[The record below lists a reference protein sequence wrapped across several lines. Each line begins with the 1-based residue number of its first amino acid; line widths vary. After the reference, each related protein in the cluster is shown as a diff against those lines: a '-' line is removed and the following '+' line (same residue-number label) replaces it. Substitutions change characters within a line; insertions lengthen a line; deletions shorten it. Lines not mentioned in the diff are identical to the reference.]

1 MDSDSWTRLST
12 SNSSSR
18 RGSYQ
23 SRSETFHLVDEFE
36 GDEEPRPEFLC
47 PFCAEDF
54 DIVGLCCHID
64 EEHTLE
70 AKNGICPLCAKRKI
84 HCYSLTKDY
93 VQRKRR
99 FRRGGTHTHTHTH
112 TNTNSTLSILK
123 KEFREGNLH
132 SLFGLQSSS
141 SSSEP
146 EQWLSSFISNTP
158 SLLDVD
164 QPPPPPP
171 PIAQPHAATSAKSMA
186 ENTHKDLLRR
196 SKQQRGPL
204 SDKDQE
210 EKARRSEFAQGLLFS
225 SFLDDGL

>member
-1 MDSDSWTRLST
+1 MQKT
-12 SNSSSR
+12 
-18 RGSYQ
+18 
-23 SRSETFHLVDEFE
+23 
-36 GDEEPRPEFLC
+36 
-47 PFCAEDF
+47 
-54 DIVGLCCHID
+54 
-64 EEHTLE
+64 
-70 AKNGICPLCAKRKI
+70 

-99 FRRGGTHTHTHTH
+99 FRRGGTHTH

-171 PIAQPHAATSAKSMA
+171 PTAQPHAATSAKSMA

-196 SKQQRGPL
+196 YHLLQHILLLCLIHKVQFNKETLCLFFFWVTYALLIVLGVNSSGVHFRTRIKRRRLGEVSL
-204 SDKDQE
+204 F
-210 EKARRSEFAQGLLFS
+210 KAYC
-225 SFLDDGL
+225 FLVSLMMVYK